1 MNMNLLTGIN
11 TPVECLERF
20 PEILFPQD
28 HFPKQK
34 RAQIELRK
42 GICLRHKLRKVKCDN
57 TAFSDF
63 VNDWFHCT
71 AKIHRV
77 LRFTYQFYKLTD
89 PQKYYCRQVLSDYL
103 RLCYFRYMKF
113 QLDIRIP
120 QPDQLI
126 SYKNKILLIGSCF
139 TEHMSDRLA
148 QRKFD
153 VCSNPHGILFNPLSV
168 SDSLLRYLT
177 GEHYT
182 GEDLFYLNELWN
194 SWDHHTRFSD
204 IDRQA
209 ALFKINSSLE
219 QAQRHLKEADWII
232 ITLGSA
238 FQYYL
243 TETGKPVAN
252 NHRAP
257 GQWFEKRLLNI
268 DTIVDSLQ
276 ERFTLIRNT
285 NPEVKFLLTISPV
298 RHIRDGVIENNRS
311 KARLL
316 EAVHQLCTTK
326 GVYYFPA
333 YELVVDVLRDYR
345 FYDIDMVH
353 PNFAATQY
361 VWEQFAANYFSNET
375 REMMDQIEEIGI
387 ARQHRT
393 RFPETEAHKN
403 FLQKYLER
411 SRDLQQRMPMLDF
424 SEELRYFSGNS

>member
-1 MNMNLLTGIN
+1 
-11 TPVECLERF
+11 
-20 PEILFPQD
+20 
-28 HFPKQK
+28 
-34 RAQIELRK
+34 
-42 GICLRHKLRKVKCDN
+42 
-57 TAFSDF
+57 
-63 VNDWFHCT
+63 
-71 AKIHRV
+71 
-77 LRFTYQFYKLTD
+77 
-89 PQKYYCRQVLSDYL
+89 
-103 RLCYFRYMKF
+103 MKF

-126 SYKNKILLIGSCF
+126 SYEDKILLIGSCF
-139 TEHMSDRLA
+139 TEHMSDRLT
-148 QRKFD
+148 QRKFE

-194 SWDHHTRFSD
+194 SWEHHTRFSD
-204 IDRQA
+204 IDLHT
-209 ALFKINSSLE
+209 ALFKINSSLDL
-219 QAQRHLKEADWII
+219 AQRHLKEADWVV

-243 TETGKPVAN
+243 IETGKPVAN

-285 NPEVKFLLTISPV
+285 NPDVKFLLTISPV

-316 EAVHQLCTTK
+316 EAVHQLCDTK

-333 YELVVDVLRDYR
+333 YELVIDVLRDYR

-353 PNFAATQY
+353 PNFAATQF
-361 VWEQFAANYFSNET
+361 VWEQFAANYFSKET
-375 REMMDQIEEIGI
+375 RELMEQVEEIGI

-393 RFPETEAHKN
+393 RFPETQAHKS
-403 FLQKYLER
+403 FLQKYAER
-411 SRDLQQRMPMLDF
+411 CLALQQRLPMLDF
-424 SEELRYFSGNS
+424 SEELRYFSNKS